1 MLTGARR
8 NLLRARGEHA
18 HARVTNVELFF
29 DLVFVF
35 AITQLSHTLLEHF
48 TPLGLLEVLVLFF
61 AVWWAWIN
69 ASWVTNWVDPDQV
82 VVRVMLFVL
91 MLAGLVMSTSIPKAF
106 ETRGLAFALG
116 FAAMQLVRDLFMLWS
131 LRRHNRGNFRNFQRI
146 FTWHAVALVFWI
158 AGGLCE
164 PHTRLLLW
172 LIALAIDSVGPMFF
186 FVVPGLGRST
196 LADWDVEGGH
206 LAERCGLFVIIAL
219 GESVLITGAT
229 FSTHDWNAMTIA
241 AFTQAFIGSVAM
253 WWIYFNIGAE
263 RAAHT
268 IEHAQDPG
276 RLARLAYTY
285 LHIPIIAGIIV
296 CAVADELVLAH
307 PTGPSDTKLMIAAVG
322 GPALY
327 LIGNAMFK
335 HAIYNRMPLSH
346 MAGLALLAVLAWVGA
361 RLEPLTLCTLATVT
375 LIIVAAWETWSLTP
389 HREGA

>member
-8 NLLRARGEHA
+8 NLLRPRGAHA

-35 AITQLSHTLLEHF
+35 AITQLSHTLLEQF
-48 TPLGLLEVLVLFF
+48 TPLGLLEVLVLFL
-61 AVWWAWIN
+61 AVWWAWIY

-106 ETRGLAFALG
+106 ETRGPSFALG
-116 FAAMQLVRDLFMLWS
+116 FAAMQLIRDLFMLWS
-131 LRRHNRGNFRNFQRI
+131 LRHHNRGNFRNFQRI

-158 AGGLCE
+158 AGGLSE
-164 PHTRLLLW
+164 PHTRLVLW
-172 LIALAIDSVGPMFF
+172 LIALAIDSLGPTVFF
-186 FVVPGLGRST
+186 FVPGLGRSA

-229 FSTHDWNAMTIA
+229 FSTHDWNALTIA
-241 AFTQAFIGSVAM
+241 AFVQAFIGSVAM

-263 RAAHT
+263 EAART
-268 IEHAQDPG
+268 IEHAENQG

-285 LHIPIIAGIIV
+285 LHIPIIAGIVV

-307 PTGPSDTKLMIAAVG
+307 PTGHSDAKLMISGLG

-327 LIGNAMFK
+327 LIGNALFK
-335 HAIYNRMPLSH
+335 HAIYNRVPLSH
-346 MAGLALLAVLAWVGA
+346 MIGLALLAILALFGA
-361 RLEPLTLCTLATVT
+361 RLEPLALCTLATAV
-375 LIIVAAWETWSLTP
+375 LIVVAAWETWSLTP
-389 HREGA
+389 RRKTA